1 MNTRVDR
8 IAHRQARMAS
18 FAPSPSPECPVASPS
33 VDNEDDENDASSP
46 GDDEMMTSQWLTL
59 CHSWQKKEV
68 VLVWE

>member
-1 MNTRVDR
+1 MNARVGR

-46 GDDEMMTSQWLTL
+46 GDDEMMTSQ
-59 CHSWQKKEV
+59 
-68 VLVWE
+68 